1 VCEVAGEF
9 FGLRR
14 RQGVRHVAA
23 TASSSWMRLDNQFM
37 ANLPDLAILVEP
49 LLIVRRMLRE
59 RIPASPLAGDRAG
72 R

>member
-1 VCEVAGEF
+1 
-9 FGLRR
+9 
-14 RQGVRHVAA
+14 
-23 TASSSWMRLDNQFM
+23 MRLDNQFM